1 MRGCI
6 GEPSAPLPFPPPFT
20 ASIIMLPPAACMQVD
35 AWMYWGGA
43 DITEVGRCLIADKSD
58 GRRKGRRKTYC
69 STRADHHTPCTHSY
83 PMQVVTELQRQGP
96 HWDRHQG
103 ADHIF
108 TVSSDSGRCQCPQ
121 ALAQW

>member
-1 MRGCI
+1 
-6 GEPSAPLPFPPPFT
+6 
-20 ASIIMLPPAACMQVD
+20 
-35 AWMYWGGA
+35 MYWGGA

-83 PMQVVTELQRQGP
+83 PMQVITELQRQGP
-96 HWDRHQG
+96 HWDRRQG

-108 TVSSDSGRCQCPQ
+108 TVSSDSGRCQYPQ
-121 ALAQW
+121 ALTQR